1 MKRSVALVL
10 CAALACG
17 SCSSMVRHPVLS
29 AGTVGLA
36 LGFGTCEVDEGP
48 IGSCAAIGG
57 GAAVFLGGI
66 AALVMLIAPT
76 PAPVVD
82 GEVLDPDEIE
92 QLRRKPRPRHAD
104 AGVDAAIDAAID
116 AAPAPDAAP
125 QPSP

>member
-1 MKRSVALVL
+1 MKRTIALVVA
-10 CAALACG
+10 AALAGG
-17 SCSSMVRHPVLS
+17 SCASAVRHPVL
-29 AGTVGLA
+29 AATTVGLA

-48 IGSCAAIGG
+48 IGSCALIGG

-82 GEVLDPDEIE
+82 GEVLDEDEV
-92 QLRRKPRPRHAD
+92 QALRRKPHPVAAD
-104 AGVDAAIDAAID
+104 AGVDAPVADA
-116 AAPAPDAAP
+116 